1 MARLYDSEMGNR
13 IDGRE
18 LNRNGDLSSDIV
30 TRYFPVAEERR
41 EKSFQNWQV
50 LSKVIYRA
58 FRRHRFDSPRARLSI
73 NLEPHLEGIFLPF

>member
-30 TRYFPVAEERR
+30 TRYFPGRR
-41 EKSFQNWQV
+41 KTRKVF
-50 LSKVIYRA
+50 SKLAGI
-58 FRRHRFDSPRARLSI
+58 I
-73 NLEPHLEGIFLPF
+73 EGNL

>member
-30 TRYFPVAEERR
+30 TRYFPGRKIR